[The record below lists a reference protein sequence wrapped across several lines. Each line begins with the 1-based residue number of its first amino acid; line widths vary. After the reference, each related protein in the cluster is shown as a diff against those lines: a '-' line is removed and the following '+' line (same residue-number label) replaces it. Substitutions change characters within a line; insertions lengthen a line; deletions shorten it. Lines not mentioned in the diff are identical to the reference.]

1 MLAIGWIFLHYQS
14 LCDEGNIYQSRGK
27 SINRRIDE
35 FFARACVER
44 YSGQRPGTMKGRF
57 TRGARSLERRAER
70 ETFDDS
76 NRRYRFFI
84 IDHRPADDR

>member
-14 LCDEGNIYQSRGK
+14 LSDEGNIYQSRGK

-44 YSGQRPGTMKGRF
+44 YSGQRPGTMKGDVLHVAHDRWKDERKGRLST
-57 TRGARSLERRAER
+57 TRTVVTAFS
-70 ETFDDS
+70 
-76 NRRYRFFI
+76 
-84 IDHRPADDR
+84 